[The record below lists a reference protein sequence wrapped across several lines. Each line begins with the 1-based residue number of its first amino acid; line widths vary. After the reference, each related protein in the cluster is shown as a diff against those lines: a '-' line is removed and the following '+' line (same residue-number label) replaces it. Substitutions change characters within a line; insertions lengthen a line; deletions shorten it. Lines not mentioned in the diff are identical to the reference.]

1 MSKGDEILAQMLAAV
16 PDSYQKSIGYPTYD
30 WLAGAAIPTAQV
42 SLDLE
47 EAKRR
52 LDPENL
58 SGEDLDRYIV
68 PRTGLERIAA
78 TFARGEVT
86 VTGTGTVPAG
96 TLFESHGGI
105 QYAATAQVEAAGTA
119 RVPVQCVTA
128 GAAGNLPARAVSL
141 MPVQV
146 AGIVSAIN
154 EAPMAEGYEA
164 ETDAAYYARF
174 LVRLRTPPTSGNQ
187 YH

>member
-16 PDSYQKSIGYPTYD
+16 PDSYQKTIGYPTYD

-68 PRTGLERIAA
+68 PRTGLERIHIRPGRGDGDRDGDG
-78 TFARGEVT
+78 AR
-86 VTGTGTVPAG
+86 
-96 TLFESHGGI
+96 
-105 QYAATAQVEAAGTA
+105 
-119 RVPVQCVTA
+119 RDPV
-128 GAAGNLPARAVSL
+128 
-141 MPVQV
+141 
-146 AGIVSAIN
+146 
-154 EAPMAEGYEA
+154 
-164 ETDAAYYARF
+164 
-174 LVRLRTPPTSGNQ
+174 
-187 YH
+187 